1 MNLGLLALATLGAG
15 ELSDLQQEWEEWW
28 AAGHT
33 QMSVWDHS
41 WLTPRL
47 VCGFRFMRIPPKSG
61 LDGGLFLPLPVLGLG
76 EDQLL
81 SNIDVNGSDSEK
93 GWKDQ
98 IPPEAPLLR
107 ENTSTFLIGMI
118 LAVCVEMG
126 SRKTIENS

>member
-1 MNLGLLALATLGAG
+1 MNLGLLALATLATLATA
-15 ELSDLQQEWEEWW
+15 ELETVSDLQQEWEEWW

-93 GWKDQ
+93 GYKDHISGET
-98 IPPEAPLLR
+98 IPKSLVL
-107 ENTSTFLIGMI
+107 
-118 LAVCVEMG
+118 
-126 SRKTIENS
+126 